1 MKLRFAFFTWLIAIL
16 LNAILTAIYLSS
28 DSMLFELAEWWGL
41 FLTTLGIT
49 LLFSFPGFAGIFLW
63 IWIADNFYFSPIQK
77 FLCFSFGCLLSTFL
91 CYGLLSFIF
100 GVSLAET
107 KIYYLILMSLLSVAA
122 ALLLQRKYFYKIVTP
137 SFD

>member
-16 LNAILTAIYLSS
+16 LNAILTAIYLSG

-41 FLTTLGIT
+41 FLSALGIT
-49 LLFSFPGFAGIFLW
+49 VLFSVPGFAGIFLW

-77 FLCFSFGCLLSTFL
+77 FLCFSFGCLLTTFL
-91 CYGLLSFIF
+91 CYALLSFIF
-100 GVSLAET
+100 GVSLTEA
-107 KIYYLILMSLLSVAA
+107 KIYYLILMSLLSVVAT
-122 ALLLQRKYFYKIVTP
+122 LLLQRKYFYRIVTD